1 VVEEGTFFSLESS
14 NVKFARLKKGLC
26 GVLRSIGKT
35 NALRLRAFV
44 LTKDLRAADQ
54 SWSPHTAPTFPLEIN
69 LYGSKLEADAIGAA
83 LSKAG
88 HFIQFPRHGLAG
100 SQYHNPHILC
110 IEGHDSHSIGSV
122 GSQISTED
130 TSSGSHSQA
139 AARNGYVEV
148 DAEDNGAAV
157 ESILDS
163 LTHNVQVAETP
174 VDRRIKRKLLQYIYH
189 SLL

>member
-35 NALRLRAFV
+35 KTLRLRAFV

-88 HFIQFPRHGLAG
+88 HFIQFPRHGLAD
-100 SQYHNPHILC
+100 SEYHNPHILR
-110 IEGHDSHSIGSV
+110 IEGHDSHSL
-122 GSQISTED
+122 GSQISTAE
-130 TSSGSHSQA
+130 TSSGSHSQG

-148 DAEDNGAAV
+148 DAEDNGAVV

-163 LTHNVQVAETP
+163 LTHNVQIAETP
-174 VDRRIKRKLLQYIYH
+174 VDRRIKRKLLQ
-189 SLL
+189 